1 MVWVIKQ
8 WGEVK
13 TCVHHTGGAWGARG
27 VLVAVGVAVPGVL
40 PTIDVTPQPSPPSSS
55 HRLFLFRSSLAVVNV
70 VTSRDFARRILSV
83 PSRPFYECEIEPL
96 VNFDVVLSRQLF
108 TPFGRDV
115 LIGTMGTRKRMQ
127 QPPKEPLSRIEWDR
141 R

>member
-70 VTSRDFARRILSV
+70 VTSRDFARRILSWIKRRAVSLMVSRISISFPHVDLASAMV
-83 PSRPFYECEIEPL
+83 PSATIYFPRMG
-96 VNFDVVLSRQLF
+96 FDASKIA
-108 TPFGRDV
+108 G
-115 LIGTMGTRKRMQ
+115 
-127 QPPKEPLSRIEWDR
+127 PPVSSV
-141 R
+141 